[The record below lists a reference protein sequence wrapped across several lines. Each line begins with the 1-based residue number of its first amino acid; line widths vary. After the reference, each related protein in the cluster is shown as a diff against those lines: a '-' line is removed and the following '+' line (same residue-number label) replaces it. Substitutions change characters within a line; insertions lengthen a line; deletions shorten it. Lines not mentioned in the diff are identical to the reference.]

1 MLMPSLKILSLIVL
15 CSLLV
20 SCAPHSPAP
29 KGAIRYR
36 YENTLDLRADN
47 TLNRVSVVGY
57 DDANLGEATRLVVS
71 AGGAPL
77 TLRNQIDVNGAMY
90 HPAVELTKK
99 GNLLIRWGVI
109 DDGAEQVE
117 LAADPAG
124 NLTVVKRTQKKS

>member
-1 MLMPSLKILSLIVL
+1 MPSLKILSIIVL
-15 CSLLV
+15 CSLLA

-57 DDANLGEATRLVVS
+57 DDSNLGEATRLVVS

-99 GNLLIRWGVI
+99 GNLVIRWGVI
-109 DDGAEQVE
+109 DDCAEQVE
-117 LAADPAG
+117 VAADPAG

>member
-1 MLMPSLKILSLIVL
+1 MADMRSLRILSIIVL
-15 CSLLV
+15 SSLLV

-47 TLNRVSVVGY
+47 TLNRVSVLGY
-57 DDANLGEATRLVVS
+57 DDTNLGEATRLVIS

-90 HPAVELTKK
+90 NPC
-99 GNLLIRWGVI
+99 LLYTSPSQR
-109 DDGAEQVE
+109 D
-117 LAADPAG
+117 
-124 NLTVVKRTQKKS
+124 